1 MKSTGEVMG
10 IDHDFGSAFAKS
22 QTAAYG
28 SLPAEGTVFV
38 SVANRDKRSLVFP
51 VKRLADLGFRVL
63 ATEGTAEML
72 RRNGIP
78 CDEVRKHF
86 EPPGDGRP
94 ALSAVDAI
102 RAGEVDMVIN
112 TPYGNSGP
120 RIDGYEIRSAAV
132 AMNIP
137 CVTTVQ
143 GASAAVQGIEAGIRG
158 DIGVMSLQELHSAL
172 GPARRVRRIRS
183 PAGRRGVASAA
194 RCARASIRIPSC
206 WRHGGCRPTPT
217 GCARFCDICVEAFAG
232 FAVVKPQVA
241 FFEAYGAAGY
251 SVLEHTI
258 AALRGAGVLVLA
270 DAKRGDIGSTMA
282 AYAAAWAGESPLAV
296 DAVTASPYLGFGSLQ
311 PLLDT
316 AAAHGRGVFV
326 LAATSNPEGAS
337 VQRAQTD
344 GRTVAQSIV
353 DAAAAVNRGTSPEP
367 GSVGVVVGAT
377 LSTPPDL
384 SALGGPVLVPGV
396 GAQGGRP
403 DALGGFGGAQPGQLL
418 PAVSREVLRAGPD
431 VAALRAAAERMR
443 DAVAYLA

>member
-86 EPPGDGRP
+86 EEPGAGRP
-94 ALSAVDAI
+94 AVSAVDAI

-172 GPARRVRRIRS
+172 ETLADDGFRVA
-183 PAGRRGVASAA
+183 PGRRGV
-194 RCARASIRIPSC
+194 RARAAVPRVSTRTPSC
-206 WRHGGCRPTPT
+206 CGRGGCSADADGLIT
-217 GCARFCDICVEAFAG
+217 FCDVCVEAFAG

-251 SVLEHTI
+251 AVLERTI
-258 AALRGAGVLVLA
+258 AALQDAGVLVLA

-282 AYAAAWAGESPLAV
+282 AYAEAWAGDSPLAA

-316 AAAHGRGVFV
+316 AAAHGRGFSCWPPRP
-326 LAATSNPEGAS
+326 TR
-337 VQRAQTD
+337 RAPACSAPTTD

-353 DAAAAVNRGTSPEP
+353 DAAAAVNRDASPEP

-377 LSTPPDL
+377 LSDLPDV

-403 DALGGFGGAQPGQLL
+403 EALGGLGGALRGQLL